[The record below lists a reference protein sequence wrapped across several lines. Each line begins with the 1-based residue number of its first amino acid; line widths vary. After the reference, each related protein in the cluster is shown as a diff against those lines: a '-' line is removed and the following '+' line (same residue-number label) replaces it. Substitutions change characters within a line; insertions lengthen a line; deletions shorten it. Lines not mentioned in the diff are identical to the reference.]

1 MADEL
6 EKIKQILGGDQSN
19 IKTEYNFAYVGLNMD
34 QTVNQIKPGTL
45 TYALNAALEN
55 FDSSSVNYQNEQGN
69 EFCLQFPSGYS
80 LIGTYFINEKNKHL
94 FFLVNPNIGMS
105 EIGYM
110 DNNDCNYVTLV
121 KSACLN
127 FNMNYPIRKVVHKIT
142 NCTTEIYWTDGY
154 NPRRYMDITPE
165 NLSWKLLPES
175 SLCDPKYD
183 VGNLDCNKIKL
194 QPNFNIPELEVTNVI
209 SGGNLKAGTVQFAI
223 QYSDASGN
231 GYTSYYSV
239 TNPCPIVDT
248 QITDF
253 NFDYEVGKSVVLK
266 ISNLDVTGEFRYFN
280 IAAIT
285 TVNASTSV
293 TLVGTYSIENP
304 TRTITYTGADE
315 TAITLNL
322 GDIIEKYPYYEIAQD
337 LTAVQ
342 DVLVWDNLTSIDRIN
357 YQSIASQIDLKWQTY
372 KLPSNESY
380 ANEVNATNL
389 KGYLRDEIYAFE
401 IAFLLRNGKQTDG
414 FHIPGRELNYND
426 LQYPE
431 VPDTNADFIG
441 NPDRIDDVT
450 GIGYSPY
457 WKIYNTASVTGDADG
472 DKIGNATPYEYGEFA
487 YWESEE
493 TYPCNVDLWGD
504 LAGKPIRHHKF
515 PDILVS
521 PAFESATPI
530 IENGKY
536 KVLMQNDSV
545 YPLGVKVDSTQIKTA
560 INASNLTDDQKGDIV
575 GFKIIRGDRGTNKSI
590 IAKGI
595 LRNVGEYKREE
606 QTYYYPNYPYND
618 INVDPYIN
626 QTNNAWTQDA
636 KPWIIYCYKGVEG
649 KPDIVPTY
657 TYTSLE
663 TGKPTPGRIEVG
675 QTIEICSTT
684 RPFSNYPGTLYIGP
698 GDYDVWFATSKYDG
712 ILDTAKGYYIE
723 WNDPFTSDNST
734 YKYDKP
740 WLSVP
745 FAGIGTIGERYTR
758 VNVDDKPK
766 PDCDNGG
773 FSPFTCDPIIYQT
786 PTLTNAIDEF
796 NFGPDGNIF
805 NPTVGRRSSLKCG
818 TASPIEPFKTN
829 NSLKY
834 RQVFNSPETSFG
846 QPFLG
851 NILKLENVM
860 FGAGRAHHVE
870 VRNNAKYRLLSRE
883 AQSDALTSC
892 YKIAAISD
900 PFSAVAM
907 YTAYQT
913 YLQIFINGILRKN
926 FAYSFNSI
934 ASYDYSADI
943 GNNVKVG
950 NLTGIK
956 QRELDLK
963 QYLIPVVQS
972 VGEPG
977 GIGVNNFQRETSIY
991 LKTIEERNNT
1001 TPVDSLLFPS
1011 ETPSLLNGTT
1021 PYIEDKSRYTISER
1035 DNCNTPEQQKDIT
1048 VVSYYGSIKNIIT
1061 NQWGQ
1066 IYSYETVDTGAQQI
1080 FDSVNYQPVF
1090 TAFGGDTFISR
1101 FAFKT
1106 KLPFFIDNRV
1116 NSPDDAEVFYDELG
1130 NIGYPKYWHSSRSIL
1145 YDFNREGRNFK
1156 NIISVKAR
1164 NFDCATNP
1172 ADINEDV
1179 DGIAGTYRT
1188 YYDGKFYMF
1197 AYGIPNFYCESSYNT
1212 DLRQAFNNREGD
1224 FWPHVTTGIPD
1235 DWVQESFVPIT
1246 FDNTYHY
1253 NPTYSKQNKEN
1264 FFSHLPPDWEDK
1276 LCFTNYPFRAI
1287 YSDAQ
1292 EQNADVR
1299 VNNWLNYSPT
1309 ALFDFPQNYGALV
1322 SLDGIQ
1328 NKAILARFENKS
1340 LLYNSLLTMDSSNP
1354 KAAYLGG
1361 TQIFGSTPPI
1371 DFAETDLGYVGSQ
1384 NKFLLKIPQG
1394 QVTVDAKRG
1403 QVFLIQ
1409 GTEVK
1414 EISGFGSGVN
1424 RFMTDHLAFEIL
1436 RYFPSYQKTVD
1447 GQTLTISGVDTDNHF
1462 NGVGLHGVY
1471 DSKFE
1476 RVIITKL
1483 DYIPIDKDVKYD
1495 PITKE
1500 FYVETVVYVNPAST
1514 TTTTTTV

>member
-6 EKIKQILGGDQSN
+6 DKIKQILGGDQSN
-19 IKTEYNFAYVGLNMD
+19 IKLEYNFANVGLNMD
-34 QTVNQIKPGTL
+34 QTLNQIKPGTL

-55 FDSSSVNYQNEQGN
+55 FDASSVNYQNEQGN
-69 EFCLQFPSGYS
+69 DFCLQFPSGYS
-80 LIGTYFINEKNKHL
+80 LIGTHFINEKNKHI
-94 FFLVNPNIGMS
+94 FFIVNSNIGMS
-105 EIGYM
+105 QIGYM

-121 KSACLN
+121 ESACLN
-127 FNMNYPIRKVVHKIT
+127 FDVNHPIHKVVHKIT
-142 NCTTEIYWTDGY
+142 NCTTEIYWTDGI

-165 NLSWKLLPES
+165 NLPWKLLPES
-175 SLCDPKYD
+175 SLCDPMYD
-183 VGNLDCNKIKL
+183 IGNLDCNKIKL
-194 QPNFNIPELEVTNVI
+194 QPNFNIPELHIEKVI
-209 SGGNLKAGTVQFAI
+209 SGGNLKAGTVQFAA

-253 NFDYEVGKSVVLK
+253 NFDYEVGKSVVLN

-280 IAAIT
+280 LAVIT
-285 TVNASTSV
+285 TVNASISV
-293 TLVGTYSIENP
+293 TLVGTYSIEGPN
-304 TRTITYTGADE
+304 RTITYTGSDV

-342 DVLVWDNLTSIDRIN
+342 DILVWDNLTSIDRIN
-357 YQSIASQIDLKWQTY
+357 YQSIASQINLRWETY

-380 ANEVNATNL
+380 ADEVNATNL
-389 KGYLRDEIYAFE
+389 RGYLRDEIYAFE

-414 FHIPGRELNYND
+414 FHIPGRVLNYND
-426 LQYPE
+426 LQYPD
-431 VPDTNADFIG
+431 VPTTNADFIG
-441 NPDRIDDVT
+441 EPDPGT
-450 GIGYSPY
+450 NTSPY
-457 WKIYNTASVTGDADG
+457 WKIYNTASVIGPASGDP
-472 DKIGNATPYEYGEFA
+472 IGNATPYEYGEFA
-487 YWESEE
+487 YWESED

-504 LAGKPIRHHKF
+504 LAGQNIRHHKF
-515 PDILVS
+515 PDVLVS
-521 PAFESATPI
+521 PAFESAIPEI
-530 IENGKY
+530 VNNKY
-536 KVLMQNDSV
+536 VVSMQNDSV
-545 YPLGVKVDSTQIKTA
+545 YPLGVNVNSSQIKTA
-560 INASNLTDDQKGDIV
+560 ITNSNLTQDQKDDVV

-595 LRNVGEYKREE
+595 LRNVGAYGREE

-618 INVDPYIN
+618 LNADPFIN
-626 QTNNAWTQDA
+626 QTNNAWLQEA

-649 KPDIVPTY
+649 KPDIIPTY
-657 TYTSLE
+657 QFTDTN
-663 TGKPTPGRIEVG
+663 TGKASTGNIIVG
-675 QTIEICSTT
+675 ETIEICSTT
-684 RPFSNYPGTLYIGP
+684 RPYSNYPDTLYIGP
-698 GDYDVWFATSKYDG
+698 ANYDVWQIKSLGNRGFYAQY
-712 ILDTAKGYYIE
+712 
-723 WNDPFTSDNST
+723 NDPFTNDNST
-734 YKYDKP
+734 YIYRDP
-740 WLSVP
+740 YVSSQGYWQTYSS
-745 FAGIGTIGERYTR
+745 FDTIYVR
-758 VNVDDKPK
+758 VNVGDVPGN
-766 PDCDNGG
+766 DCDNSCSFDNPIGCI
-773 FSPFTCDPIIYQT
+773 STCGPKLTKMESITSDPGVFNYGPEGTIYV
-786 PTLTNAIDEF
+786 
-796 NFGPDGNIF
+796 
-805 NPTVGRRSSLKCG
+805 PTVGRISTKGCG
-818 TASPIEPFKTN
+818 EEIPIDSFSKDAT
-829 NSLKY
+829 LKY
-834 RQVFNSPETSFG
+834 RQIFNSPETSFG

-860 FGAGRAHHVE
+860 YGAGKAHHVG
-870 VRNNAKYRLLSRE
+870 VKNNAKYRLLSKE
-883 AQSDALTSC
+883 AQQDALNSC
-892 YKIAAISD
+892 YDIASITGFNST
-900 PFSAVAM
+900 AM

-926 FAYSFNSI
+926 FAYSYNSI

-943 GNNVKVG
+943 AND
-950 NLTGIK
+950 LGIK

-963 QYLIPVVQS
+963 QYLIPVVQA

-977 GIGVNNFQRETSIY
+977 GIGVNNYQRETSIF
-991 LKTIEERNNT
+991 LKTIEKRDDAT
-1001 TPVDSLLFPS
+1001 VDPLLFPS
-1011 ETPSLLNGTT
+1011 DTPSLLNGVDS
-1021 PYIEDKSRYTISER
+1021 YIEDKSRYTISEFG
-1035 DNCNTPEQQKDIT
+1035 NCNSPEKQKDIS
-1048 VVSYYGSIKNIIT
+1048 VVSYYASIKNVVT

-1066 IYSYETVDTGAQQI
+1066 IYSYQTVDTGAQQL

-1101 FAFKT
+1101 FTFKT

-1116 NSPDDAEVFYDELG
+1116 NSPDDTEVFYDELG

-1145 YDFNREGRNFK
+1145 YDFIKDSHNFK
-1156 NIISVKAR
+1156 NIISIKAH
-1164 NFDCATNP
+1164 NFDCPTDP
-1172 ADINEDV
+1172 ASIPGEV

-1188 YYDGKFYMF
+1188 YYDGDFYMF
-1197 AYGIPNFYCESSYNT
+1197 AYGVPNFYCESSYNT

-1235 DWVQESFVPIT
+1235 DWVQETYVPIV

-1264 FFSHLPPDWEDK
+1264 YFSHLPPDWESK

-1287 YSDAQ
+1287 YSDQQ

-1299 VNNWLNYSPT
+1299 VNNWLNYSPLS
-1309 ALFDFPQNYGALV
+1309 LFDFPQNYGNLV

-1328 NKAILARFENKS
+1328 NKAVLARFENKS
-1340 LLYNSLLTMDSSNP
+1340 LLYNNLLTMNSTNP

-1361 TQIFGSTPPI
+1361 TKLFGETPPI
-1371 DFAETDLGYVGSQ
+1371 DFAETDLGYIGSQ

-1394 QVTVDAKRG
+1394 QITIDAKRG

-1409 GTEVK
+1409 GTQVD
-1414 EISGFGSGVN
+1414 EIGGFGSGVN

-1436 RYFPSYQKTVD
+1436 RYFPTHQEIIDGKTV
-1447 GQTLTISGVDTDNHF
+1447 TIPGVDTDNNF
-1462 NGVGLHGVY
+1462 NGLGLHGVY

-1483 DYIPIDKDVKYD
+1483 DYIPVDKDVKYD

-1500 FYVETVVYVNPAST
+1500 FYVETIIYTTEAST
-1514 TTTTTTV
+1514 TTTTTTLV